1 MYKKNCVWMDFVLE
15 QRQPYFFYVLLVLN
29 WPGETGDNFLPASFF
44 PRKSIDRASLVVAGA
59 GSQVQGRL
67 SRQGFRCV
75 DADGVHVRVE
85 HLVNDW
91 GSNYLA
97 SSGCSCQPGDRR
109 QLNNLTRFQG

>member
-15 QRQPYFFYVLLVLN
+15 QRQPYFFYVSLVLN

-75 DADGVHVRVE
+75 DADGVHVRME
-85 HLVNDW
+85 HLVNNW
-91 GSNYLA
+91 GNRLA
-97 SSGCSCQPGDRR
+97 SSSCSCQPGDRR
-109 QLNNLTRFQG
+109 QLNNLARFQG

>member
-29 WPGETGDNFLPASFF
+29 WPGETGNNFLPAPFF
-44 PRKSIDRASLVVAGA
+44 PRKSIDRACFFVAG

-75 DADGVHVRVE
+75 DADGVHIRME
-85 HLVNDW
+85 HLVNNW
-91 GSNYLA
+91 GNDLA
-97 SSGCSCQPGDRR
+97 SSSCSCQPGDRR